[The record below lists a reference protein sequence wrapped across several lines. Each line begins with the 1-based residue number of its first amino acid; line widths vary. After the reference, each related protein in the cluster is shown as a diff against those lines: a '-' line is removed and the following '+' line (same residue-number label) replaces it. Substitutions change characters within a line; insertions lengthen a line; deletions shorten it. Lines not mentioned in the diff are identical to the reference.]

1 MRKFKDYIVKED
13 EIALKMRKIP
23 GENPSRMD
31 PAMAY
36 YLRRISKQQKAFPRF
51 RIKEL

>member
-13 EIALKMRKIP
+13 EIALKMRRIP
-23 GENPSRMD
+23 GGNPPQMD

-36 YLRRISKQQKAFPRF
+36 YIRRIAKQQKQPRF
-51 RIKEL
+51 RMKEL